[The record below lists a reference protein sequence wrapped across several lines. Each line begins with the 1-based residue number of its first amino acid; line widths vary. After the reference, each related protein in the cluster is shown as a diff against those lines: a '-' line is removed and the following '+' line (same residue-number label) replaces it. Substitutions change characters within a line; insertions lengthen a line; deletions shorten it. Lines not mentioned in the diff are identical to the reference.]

1 MNDNNDPNQFD
12 PQDELAIDRATGD
25 EPREGGLSSAQ
36 RDDAETAA
44 AALQTG
50 LAPKS
55 EMPGDLRDRLLA
67 DGLALVGAR
76 NPIMEQA
83 GAPAPRSRWT
93 PVLLAASLLLA
104 AGVAV
109 TGYLAITNQRQLESE
124 RLLVADLR
132 ERVESNR
139 TLLAAAESRNDELLA
154 EFEALDA
161 TATEQERELLEA
173 RMLQANLERENTRF
187 AQQLADATSDLDR
200 LEGDLDRARLEIAK
214 FEAPPDPEA
223 LSRNRLAML
232 EMPATFV
239 AQMSTF
245 DLPDV
250 PDLPAAEQRDVTGD
264 FVWNEEV
271 GAGYAR
277 FVGLDP
283 NDPNIEQYQ
292 VWVIDERGL
301 EQKVSG
307 GVFNVNEEGEVIV
320 PITPGIDVGRI
331 ALFAVTVEAPG
342 GTWVPS
348 LERRIV
354 VAPRTDG

>member
-1 MNDNNDPNQFD
+1 MNDNNDPNQLD
-12 PQDELAIDRATGD
+12 TQDDLAIDRATGD
-25 EPREGGLSSAQ
+25 APREGGLSSAQ
-36 RDDAETAA
+36 REDAETAA
-44 AALQTG
+44 AALQAG
-50 LAPKS
+50 LTPKS
-55 EMPGDLRDRLLA
+55 EMPSDLRERLLA

-76 NPIMEQA
+76 NPLMEQA
-83 GAPAPRSRWT
+83 GAPAPRSKWT

-109 TGYLAITNQRQLESE
+109 TGYFAVTNQRQLESE
-124 RLLVADLR
+124 RLIVADLR

-139 TLLAAAESRNDELLA
+139 EMLAAADSRNEELLT
-154 EFEALDA
+154 EFEELDA

-173 RMLQANLERENTRF
+173 RRFQAELERRNTDF
-187 AQQLADATSDLDR
+187 ATQLASATSDLDR
-200 LEGDLDRARLEIAK
+200 LENDLDLARLEIAK
-214 FEAPPDPEA
+214 FEAPPDPEQ

-250 PDLPAAEQRDVTGD
+250 PDLPPAEQRDVKGD
-264 FVWNEEV
+264 FVWNEEL
-271 GAGYAR
+271 GSGYAR
-277 FVGLDP
+277 FVGLEP

-307 GVFNVNEEGEVIV
+307 GVFNGNEQGEVIV
-320 PITPGIDVGRI
+320 PINPGIDVGRI
-331 ALFAVTVEAPG
+331 ALFAVTVEEPG
-342 GTWVPS
+342 GTWVPT
-348 LERRIV
+348 LKRRIV
-354 VAPRTDG
+354 VAPREGG